1 MSRGLS
7 DRELREA
14 LIADPREGWKVF
26 VNQFTP
32 GILAVIERSGVRD
45 HDSAMDV
52 YVRVCEH
59 LAADDCA
66 RLRRHDPGKGALAAW
81 LTVVVKRVV
90 VDWVRSKK
98 GRRRLFQAI
107 DELSDLDRRVFEL
120 RYWKHKAVSE
130 IVELSA
136 RDLGRPVSI
145 ADVFESLERIEQA
158 MNARQRSDLLAMLA
172 REGVPASLDDEPV
185 AETVTTR
192 EPDPEQQLRVSESA
206 DALRRALS
214 TLPPEDSLI
223 VQLMYVDGLSRKQV
237 ERALHISDLSADRS
251 LQLLATLKGQ
261 LS

>member
-1 MSRGLS
+1 MSTGLT
-7 DRELREA
+7 DRELKERLA
-14 LIADPREGWKVF
+14 QDSGEGWRVF
-26 VNQFTP
+26 INQYTP
-32 GILAVIERSGVRD
+32 GMLAVIEQAGVRD
-45 HDSAMDV
+45 RDAAMDV

-98 GRRRLFQAI
+98 GRRRMFQAI
-107 DELSDLDRRVFEL
+107 DKLGDLDRRVFEL
-120 RYWKHKAVSE
+120 RYWQHKPVSE
-130 IVELSA
+130 IVELSG
-136 RDLGRPVSI
+136 RDLGRPVSM

-158 MNARQRSDLLAMLA
+158 MSARQRADLLAMLA

-185 AETVTTR
+185 AETVTAR
-192 EPDPEQQLRVSESA
+192 ELDPEQQLRISEA
-206 DALRRALS
+206 AAGLKRALA

-223 VQLMYVDGLSRKQV
+223 VQLLYVDGLSRAEV
-237 ERALHISDLSADRS
+237 ERALHISNLSPDRS
-251 LQLLATLKGQ
+251 LRLLATLKGQ